1 MLKYATENKRVRV
14 LLINDK
20 FMSGDI
26 NIVGFERL
34 SDFINNNK
42 DSHISLTN
50 VMLNGKS
57 HSFMMLNKNNVI
69 GYFEEN
75 D

>member
-1 MLKYATENKRVRV
+1 MSEYSTENKRIKV
-14 LLINDK
+14 LLTNDK

-26 NIVGFERL
+26 NIVGFKRL
-34 SDFINNNK
+34 SDFINNNN
-42 DSHISLTN
+42 DTHLSLTN

>member
-50 VMLNGKS
+50 VMLNGK
-57 HSFMMLNKNNVI
+57 HSFMLLNKNNVI

-75 D
+75 Y